1 MTAGAL
7 SPLGLPRPIEVR
19 TGPGGEPREVWR
31 ALRRPSRQPVRP
43 PVRHGGPA
51 APLAVERV
59 EETWRIEDEWW
70 REAPLR
76 RAYYR
81 VTVDGGVSLTLFHD
95 ETQPPGEGW
104 YEQRY

>member
-7 SPLGLPRPIEVR
+7 SPLGLPRPIEVC

-31 ALRRPSRQPVRP
+31 SVRRPGRQPVRRT
-43 PVRHGGPA
+43 VRPGGPA

-70 REAPLR
+70 RETPLR

>member
-1 MTAGAL
+1 MAAGAA
-7 SPLGLPRPIEVR
+7 SQ
-19 TGPGGEPREVWR
+19 
-31 ALRRPSRQPVRP
+31 LRRPVR
-43 PVRHGGPA
+43 RGGPA

-81 VTVDGGVSLTLFHD
+81 VTVDGGASLTLFHD